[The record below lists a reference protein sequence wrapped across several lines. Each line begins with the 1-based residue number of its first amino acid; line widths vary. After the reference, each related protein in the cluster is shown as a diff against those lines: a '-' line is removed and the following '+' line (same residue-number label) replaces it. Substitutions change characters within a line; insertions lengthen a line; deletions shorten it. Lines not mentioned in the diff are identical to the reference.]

1 MNEAA
6 VVAAFCAALR
16 ADGWNVRTEVDHI
29 DVVATRD
36 GRELYAEAK
45 GTTTSAGLDVDTMYG
60 QLLRRMS
67 EEPVPGRRFAVV
79 VPGKVLPAVVR
90 VPAFVRA
97 QLMIDVYVVDE
108 AGRVELRAT
117 PADAAWR
124 PGMQDLDL
132 AYSAASNEWTAGGGE
147 AAWESTVTD
156 GLTDAPPPPLW
167 PDTNGGGRD

>member
-1 MNEAA
+1 MNEAE

-16 ADGWNVRTEVDHI
+16 ADGWDVRTEVDHI

-36 GRELYAEAK
+36 GRELYVEVK

-79 VPGKVLPAVVR
+79 VPEKVLTAVMR
-90 VPAFVRA
+90 VPTSIRA
-97 QLMIDVYVVDE
+97 QLMIDVYVVV
-108 AGRVELRAT
+108 ASGRVELRGT
-117 PADAAWR
+117 SADAAWR

-132 AYSAASNEWTAGGGE
+132 AYSTAWDEWTAGGDE
-147 AAWESTVTD
+147 AAWEPTAPD
-156 GLTDAPPPPLW
+156 GLTGAPPPP
-167 PDTNGGGRD
+167 PSGGQR